1 MTLSKIKSAG
11 ARINAGAWVRNIPVA
26 GFDGVALKVRGAN
39 TAAARVLRD
48 KLVRDLP
55 KGREAE
61 PADLDRLNDRVI
73 TDVLLVGWTLTD
85 DDGAPLDCTADK
97 VRELLADADIGPLL
111 REAVSWASA
120 TVGER
125 GEAEIEAAA
134 KN

>member
-11 ARINAGAWVRNIPVA
+11 ARINAGAWVRNIPVP

-39 TAAARVLRD
+39 SAAARLLRD
-48 KLVRDLP
+48 KLVRELP
-55 KGREAE
+55 KGREVDQSE
-61 PADLDRLNDRVI
+61 IDKMSDRIIV
-73 TDVLLVGWTLTD
+73 DVLLVGWTLTG
-85 DDGAPLDCTADK
+85 DDGAELDCSADI
-97 VRELLADADIGPLL
+97 VRGLLADADIGPLL

-120 TVGER
+120 AVGER

>member
-26 GFDGVALKVRGAN
+26 GFDGVALKVRGVN

-48 KLVRDLP
+48 QLVRDLP

-73 TDVLLVGWTLTD
+73 TDVLLVDWTLTG
-85 DDGAPLDCTADK
+85 DDGAALPCLPDK
-97 VRELLADADIGPLL
+97 VSGLLADADIGPLL
-111 REAVSWASA
+111 REAVSWAASV
-120 TVGER
+120 VGDR
-125 GEAEIEAAA
+125 GEAELATSA